1 MRRLGPELW
10 LLVPHQ
16 RGSLRALLAGGVEF
30 RDVVVWLNDLERFLG
45 ADGLEVGLLRRLVGD
60 GGRRV
65 VVLAT
70 MRASEYNARSP
81 ERERDRGG
89 SERDVLR
96 AERELLD
103 QARDFELSRGFSAT
117 ERRQAAER
125 TWDPRI
131 ADALARAGR
140 YGLAEYLAAGP
151 RLWRRWRNARAVD
164 GPTHEQAGAA
174 MVAAALD
181 CRRAGLA
188 RPVSEEVLAGL
199 YLDPIYLDP
208 ASVNGRWDFP
218 VAGRLDPAVFQQGL
232 AGATELVQGTSALL
246 SPEAGGYVVFDYL
259 LDTMQAD
266 PDASP
271 VPARVWQHL
280 LRDLHADDA
289 LAIGVA
295 AYWADERQVAERAW
309 QVAADAGDHD
319 AEFNLGVL
327 LK

>member
-208 ASVNGRWDFP
+208 AVCQWPLGLPGR
-218 VAGRLDPAVFQQGL
+218 R
-232 AGATELVQGTSALL
+232 
-246 SPEAGGYVVFDYL
+246 
-259 LDTMQAD
+259 
-266 PDASP
+266 
-271 VPARVWQHL
+271 PARPRRL
-280 LRDLHADDA
+280 P
-289 LAIGVA
+289 
-295 AYWADERQVAERAW
+295 
-309 QVAADAGDHD
+309 AGPSGGD
-319 AEFNLGVL
+319 
-327 LK
+327 